1 MKPKISQTAGPKL
14 SRSVSTLLVITHH
27 PRKCS
32 GTLAGGN
39 IGRPSHSE
47 TTAFCGNT
55 SYQESESKICASTKP
70 GLAFCQPLR
79 NNRQTHHILR
89 LKNPQ
94 SSKKNTENQTERMGS
109 FLSLAFFRSSSWYIK
124 RRCHQPCL
132 DAPPQSWSRRKRCHH
147 RPPIKSSRS
156 RAAGTHPGRFL
167 ATSERILRHDPHG
180 RQGLRLIGAGVPLIP
195 AETPSP

>member
-47 TTAFCGNT
+47 TTVFCGNT
-55 SYQESESKICASTKP
+55 SSQESESKICASTKP
-70 GLAFCQPLR
+70 GLAFCQPLL
-79 NNRQTHHILR
+79 NNRQTHILR

-94 SSKKNTENQTERMGS
+94 AQSSKKTRKTKPKEWEA
-109 FLSLAFFRSSSWYIK
+109 FCPSLFFGLLLGTSSG
-124 RRCHQPCL
+124 
-132 DAPPQSWSRRKRCHH
+132 DAVNPAWMLRRK
-147 RPPIKSSRS
+147 
-156 RAAGTHPGRFL
+156 AGHVVNDATIGHP
-167 ATSERILRHDPHG
+167 
-180 RQGLRLIGAGVPLIP
+180 
-195 AETPSP
+195 